1 MKKILLILALATLTG
16 CTNPAAPHVR
26 KEGELIRQEIQLQ
39 QERAKE
45 EYWQMFLD
53 IIRSFQTHQEGLR
66 VTPIMCIEGA
76 PKNK

>member
-1 MKKILLILALATLTG
+1 MKKLLLILALATLTG
-16 CTNPAAPHVR
+16 CSNPIASDVR

-45 EYWQMFLD
+45 EYRQMFLD
-53 IIRSFQTHQEGLR
+53 ALRGLQTHNDVLR
-66 VTPIMCIEGA
+66 VAPIMGIESA